1 MKMSRMLAGIKCV
14 VFLMVLIFQWTHAR
28 GDTEVSCIFKK
39 SCMLRCSYSGSD
51 VVIHWTQVSAGDL
64 NVHSF
69 YNNQDQLKLQSERFR
84 GRTSLFNDQIAAGN
98 ASLQLKKVEF
108 QDEGRYKCY
117 TSTDGG
123 NQESFIN
130 LKIKGSGNS
139 GAILGGVIA
148 AIVITGVVAAVGF
161 MLYKRRKVQQEPQS
175 TDSDSAYVSKCFMNY
190 TMKTCLKIKPDVYND
205 SN

>member
-1 MKMSRMLAGIKCV
+1 MEKVCCFFFTEKTEKQCQQSSLWLNADDVSLPV
-14 VFLMVLIFQWTHAR
+14 VA
-28 GDTEVSCIFKK
+28 DTEVSCIFME

-98 ASLQLKKVEF
+98 ASLQLKMVEV

-130 LKIKGSGNS
+130 LKIKGKKQNIYIYSRNFSVLFCFFVCFFHRLNVCNS
-139 GAILGGVIA
+139 KHDTL
-148 AIVITGVVAAVGF
+148 
-161 MLYKRRKVQQEPQS
+161 ML
-175 TDSDSAYVSKCFMNY
+175 M
-190 TMKTCLKIKPDVYND
+190 
-205 SN
+205 